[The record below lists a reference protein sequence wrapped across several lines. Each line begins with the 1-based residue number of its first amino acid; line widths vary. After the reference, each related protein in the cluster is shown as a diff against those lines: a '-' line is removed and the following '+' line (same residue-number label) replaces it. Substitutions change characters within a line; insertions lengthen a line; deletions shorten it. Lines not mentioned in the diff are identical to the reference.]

1 MSTTRS
7 RVPVLA
13 APPALRLPP
22 PTHHRLANGM
32 EVVFVA
38 RHELPVVDV
47 HFVVRSGAASDD
59 AAHAGRAYLTA
70 DVLDQGT
77 ATRSATRIADEAEL
91 LGASLHTHGSWDFST
106 ATLHVLTGR
115 LHPALTLLADVVT
128 NPTFP
133 DEEFERKQAERLTA
147 IMQEA
152 DEPRSIASNHFLR
165 VVYGGV
171 HPYGLPLGGTRETVE
186 RLTAADLRDFYHTR
200 FAPAN
205 AFLVMVGDF
214 DARAT
219 LPLLERLFGNWTVPA
234 QVLSTSVPAVTTA
247 PRAVHIVDLPG
258 AAQSELRVGC
268 AGPPRDTADYFPL
281 LVANT
286 VLGGAFTS
294 RLNMKLR
301 EEKGYT
307 YGAGSSFSMRRGGG
321 PFLASTAV
329 ATAATADAVADMVR
343 EIGRMAHEPVGAD
356 ELERAKNYIVLGLP
370 RMFETTSDIADHLSE
385 LALHRLG
392 DDYYNEYASRV
403 RAVTTTDIQAAAARW
418 LRDDR
423 LVIAIAG
430 AAAAIVAGI
439 DVLGIGTVNVR
450 ADA

>member
-1 MSTTRS
+1 MSTARS

-13 APPALRLPP
+13 EPPALRLPP
-22 PTHHRLANGM
+22 PTHHRLANGI
-32 EVVFVA
+32 EVLFVA
-38 RHELPVVDV
+38 RRELPVVDV
-47 HFVVRSGAASDD
+47 QFVVRAGAASDD

-77 ATRSATRIADEAEL
+77 TSRSATRIADEAEL
-91 LGASLHTHGSWDFST
+91 LGASLHTHGSWDYSSV
-106 ATLHVLTGR
+106 TLHVLTGR
-115 LHPALTLLADVVT
+115 LQPALALLADVVT

-133 DEEFERKQAERLTA
+133 ADEFERKRAERLTA

-152 DEPRSIASNHFLR
+152 DEPRSIATNHFLR
-165 VVYGGV
+165 AVYAER
-171 HPYGLPLGGTRETVE
+171 HPYGLPLGGTRDTVE
-186 RLTAADLRDFYHTR
+186 RLTAADVGDFYRTR
-200 FAPAN
+200 YAPAN

-214 DARAT
+214 DASAT
-219 LPLLERLFGNWTVPA
+219 LPLLEQLFGNWTAPDHAVAGTVP
-234 QVLSTSVPAVTTA
+234 PVTTA
-247 PRAVHIVDLPG
+247 PRAVHIVDLPA

-268 AGPPRDTADYFPL
+268 AGPARDTADYFPL

-329 ATAATADAVADMVR
+329 ATAATADAISDMVR

-385 LALHRLG
+385 LSLHRLG
-392 DDYYNEYASRV
+392 DDYYNEYATHV
-403 RAVTTTDIQAAAARW
+403 RAVTAADIQAAAARW
-418 LRDDR
+418 LRGDR
-423 LVIAIAG
+423 LVITIAG
-430 AAAAIVAGI
+430 AAAAIAS
-439 DVLGIGTVNVR
+439 DVEALGIGTVNVR